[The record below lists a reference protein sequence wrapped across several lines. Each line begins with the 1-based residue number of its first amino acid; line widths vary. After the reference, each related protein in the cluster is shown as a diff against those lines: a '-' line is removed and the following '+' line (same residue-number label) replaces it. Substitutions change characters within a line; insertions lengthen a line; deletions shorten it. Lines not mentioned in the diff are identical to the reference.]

1 MATVSVSECTD
12 RKGKT
17 DQNGH
22 TAQIG
27 LTAGKVWHKLDEAGP
42 RSPAKLVKELDLPR
56 DLVMQSIGWLAREDK
71 VELEET
77 SRGRIVSLTSE

>member
-1 MATVSVSECTD
+1 MATVTVSECTD

-17 DQNGH
+17 DQNGQ

-27 LTAGKVWHKLDEAGP
+27 QTAGKVWHKLDEAGP
-42 RSPAKLVKELDLPR
+42 LSPAKLVKELDLPR

-77 SRGRIVSLTSE
+77 SRGRVVSLTYE